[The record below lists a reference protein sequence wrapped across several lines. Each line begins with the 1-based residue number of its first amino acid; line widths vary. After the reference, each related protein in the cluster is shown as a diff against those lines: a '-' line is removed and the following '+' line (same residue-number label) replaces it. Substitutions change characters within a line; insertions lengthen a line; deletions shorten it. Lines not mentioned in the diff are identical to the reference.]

1 MKSIELFIFFRK
13 ASEQNGFYLP
23 HVMHSF
29 DYGDVDSRVIIFAN
43 LFWRDPRHQFTFN
56 RLTFFLMQKIAV
68 LFLGLAMSIASF
80 GISTAHASGAATFSL
95 SPTNTSV
102 STGDSFSLSVMVDP
116 SGESLDTAR
125 VEIEFDE
132 SLLEVTA
139 FDLGSLFPYVSPSN
153 EIDNTAGE
161 LSQGAFKFG
170 DPVESSGT
178 FGTITFRALTSG
190 TATISITSDSRL
202 IADGEEMLD
211 TGDLGSSTIT
221 IDGEAVESEAEEV
234 TTDAGEEEVSG
245 GTSSATAESDALG
258 YYAALAGTL
267 PSTEAQW
274 DMLHCI
280 AYDDCYNADYRDTA
294 YEVAAI
300 TYYNDVFGTNPSSGM
315 DWYAIHALAYTEV
328 GAGLL
333 GLTPLEAAEEEAAEE
348 EVAEEVEEVVE
359 EEEEVVEEEEVEEVE
374 VDANLEA
381 EALVYFGA
389 FYARMPSSGNDWE
402 ALHCIAYGGCQGD
415 PRDLQAEEDALVL
428 FGQKYAKMPATEMEW
443 NVLHTIAYT
452 DLLTYD
458 EQGEEAQEEVV
469 EEEGAMEEEGQE
481 EEMTLEQ
488 QAIGWFGQLT
498 GELPSSDEDWVAID
512 YMVHGY
518 TPEEQDLEAESAAV
532 TTFVDAFG
540 ALPSSDQDWN
550 IVAAIAY
557 SGAF

>member
-1 MKSIELFIFFRK
+1 
-13 ASEQNGFYLP
+13 
-23 HVMHSF
+23 
-29 DYGDVDSRVIIFAN
+29 
-43 LFWRDPRHQFTFN
+43 
-56 RLTFFLMQKIAV
+56 MQKIAV

-211 TGDLGSSTIT
+211 TDNLGSSTIT
-221 IDGEAVESEAEEV
+221 IDGEAVDSEAEEV
-234 TTDAGEEEVSG
+234 TTDAGEEEEVSG

-280 AYDDCYNADYRDTA
+280 AYDDCYDADHRDTA

-300 TYYNDVFGTNPSSGM
+300 TYYNEVFGTNPSSDM

-348 EVAEEVEEVVE
+348 EVAEEVEEEEVAEE
-359 EEEEVVEEEEVEEVE
+359 EEEEVVEEEEVMEEEEMEEDV
-374 VDANLEA
+374 NLEA

-458 EQGEEAQEEVV
+458 EQGEEAEEVV
-469 EEEGAMEEEGQE
+469 EEEEAMEEEAQEEEVVEEETGEE